1 MTPRSIL
8 VIAALGWIMAI
19 LVGVAL
25 GLAAYA
31 ISTLVPA

>member
-1 MTPRSIL
+1 MRARSIL
-8 VIAALGWIMAI
+8 EIALLGWIMAI